1 MQGISTRGS
10 GRVVFAA
17 VRLGVEAAVVDGTLV
32 HGDVEVAGGE
42 VVAVGLAGP
51 GSGLAVPGFVDL
63 QVNGYAGID
72 VLEADATG
80 IAELGR
86 ALSLVGVLAYQPTL
100 ITAPPDMARAALDEI
115 ARALELGGAR
125 IIGAHLEGPFLSPA
139 RRGAHPAEW
148 LRTPDL
154 DLLAS
159 YLAAGCPVT
168 TMTLAP
174 ELPGADE
181 AIDALLTR
189 DIRVSVGH
197 TDATA
202 AQAHAAFDHG
212 ARTVTH
218 LYNAMR
224 PFAHRDPGVVGAA
237 LSRSDVV
244 VQLIADGVH
253 VASEAILTA
262 WRAARGRFA
271 LVSDTIAAAG
281 LGDGVFHLGPVEVH
295 VENGVSRNADGT
307 LAGAVRAL
315 DWGLRVLIELGVPI
329 PEAVDAVTCTP
340 ARIVG
345 RDDLGRLAPGL
356 PADLV
361 VLDDDFV
368 VSRVLRGGEPVE

>member
-32 HGDVEVAGGE
+32 RGDVEVAGGE

-51 GSGLAVPGFVDL
+51 GSGLAAPGFVDL

-115 ARALELGGAR
+115 ARALELGGAG

-168 TMTLAP
+168 MMTLAP

-181 AIDALLTR
+181 AIDALLAR
-189 DIRVSVGH
+189 DIRVSIGH

-202 AQAHAAFDHG
+202 AQAHAAFDYG
-212 ARTVTH
+212 AHTVTH

-237 LSRSDVV
+237 LSRPDVV

-253 VASEAILTA
+253 VAAEAILTA

-295 VENGVSRNADGT
+295 VENGVSRSADGT